1 MSVSIIPSKG
11 APAVDSEPRG
21 KRLYMIAA
29 GALLLAAA
37 AWWYARPSDDAGEP
51 PKLRA
56 ITKLEQK
63 KDTRAL
69 VAALKDQ
76 DPEVA
81 ARAAQALGTVGDKT
95 VYQAYA
101 PALNDSR
108 PQVREAAIRSYAYI
122 ADSTQ
127 VAPLVTA
134 AQTDRE
140 PAVRAAAAE
149 SIGRLRS
156 MDGANAL
163 LKGLSDPDEGVR
175 QASIAAI
182 GNICQGVKFPKYDSS
197 KRTGNEAAIAA
208 IQKYLRDFTAN
219 VELDKKRTGHK

>member
-1 MSVSIIPSKG
+1 MSVSTISSKA
-11 APAVDSEPRG
+11 APPVETEPRS
-21 KRLYMIAA
+21 KRLYTFAA
-29 GALLLAAA
+29 VALLIGAA
-37 AWWYARPSDDAGEP
+37 AWWYTRPSDDTGEP

-56 ITKLEQK
+56 VAKLEQK

-69 VAALKDQ
+69 VARLN
-76 DPEVA
+76 DPDAEVA
-81 ARAAQALGTVGDKT
+81 ARAAQALGAIGDKS
-95 VYQAYA
+95 VHQAYA

-140 PAVRAAAAE
+140 PTVRAAAAE
-149 SIGRLRS
+149 AIGRLRS

-163 LKGLSDPDEGVR
+163 LRGLSDPDEGVR
-175 QASIAAI
+175 QASIAAVQ
-182 GNICQGVKFPKYDSS
+182 NICQGVKFPQYDSS
-197 KRTGNEAAIAA
+197 KRTGNEAAIAS
-208 IQKYLRDFTAN
+208 ISKHLRDFTRN